1 MIVTFVGSV
10 ERTRTRLEDKG
21 VNGISFHPR
30 FGQSFSR
37 DQTVPVISPTGNID
51 NRQRMDAVRRYN
63 IRRACANL
71 GPLKPR
77 RVLLDHAMG

>member
-1 MIVTFVGSV
+1 MYVTADEVRRVIVTFVGSV

-51 NRQRMDAVRRYN
+51 NAWT
-63 IRRACANL
+63 L
-71 GPLKPR
+71 
-77 RVLLDHAMG
+77 